1 MSQRNL
7 LLLLLATAISYAC
20 YVRGEQN
27 PHVRYI
33 GDGLDAITQGAL
45 ESVSDQELFDGAMR
59 GMVDVL
65 ARHGDEHSKFLPEA
79 EADPL
84 RTEIRQQFGGI
95 GVRIGFEGKPP
106 QLTIVGPPDPGTP
119 AARADLLPGDHITAI
134 DDRATAG
141 MNMGDVLQLMRGEP
155 GTTVRLSIGRPHSPQ
170 PRTVELVREIINIDS
185 ILGER
190 RGPDG
195 RWEFTLP
202 DNPRIA
208 HVRIA
213 SFGERTAA
221 ELNHVLETLQ
231 KRGVKSIVLDLRDNV
246 GGSLDAAVAVCQIL
260 LPAGKE
266 IVTTRGRGQ
275 QIRQRYATTV
285 DGKFTGLPL
294 VVLVNQNSASAAE
307 IVAACL
313 QDHGRAPVAGQRTYG
328 KGTVQELLPME
339 SGRSL
344 LKLTWASF
352 WRPNGAN
359 IHRRPGDKQDSGWGV
374 TPDAGLERTLSD
386 NEYAAWFKYR
396 SRRDGFSRLESEQ
409 PASNDV
415 PAEVGPFI
423 DEQLQSAL
431 QYLESKL
438 KTLP

>member
-7 LLLLLATAISYAC
+7 LILLLATAISYTC

-27 PHVRYI
+27 PHIRYV
-33 GDGLDAITQGAL
+33 GDGLEAIANGAL
-45 ESVSDQELFDGAMR
+45 ENVSDEELFDGAMR

-79 EADPL
+79 EAVPL

-106 QLTIVGPPDPGTP
+106 LLTIVAPPDPGTP
-119 AARADLLPGDHITAI
+119 AARAYLLPGDQITAI
-134 DDRATAG
+134 DDRATEG

-155 GTTVRLSIGRPHSPQ
+155 GTTVRLSTRRPGEPQ

-195 RWEFTLP
+195 RWEFTMP

-221 ELNHVLETLQ
+221 ELSHVLENLQ
-231 KRGVKSIVLDLRDNV
+231 TRGVKAVVLDLRDNV
-246 GGSLDAAVAVCQIL
+246 GGSLDAAVAVCQML

-266 IVTTRGRGQ
+266 VVTTRGRGQ
-275 QIRQRYATTV
+275 QIRQRYTTTA
-285 DGKFTGLPL
+285 DGRFIDLPL

-313 QDHGRAPVAGQRTYG
+313 QDHRRAQVAGQRTYG

-339 SGRSL
+339 SGGSL

-352 WRPNGAN
+352 WRPSGAN
-359 IHRRPGDKQDSGWGV
+359 IHRKPGDKQNSGWGV
-374 TPDAGLERTLSD
+374 TPDAGLDRALSD
-386 NEYAAWFKYR
+386 DGYAAWFKYR
-396 SRRDGFSRLESEQ
+396 TQRDGFNRPESNG
-409 PASNDV
+409 PSPNDV
-415 PAEVGPFI
+415 SDEPGPFI
-423 DEQLQSAL
+423 DEQLQLAVKH
-431 QYLESKL
+431 LEVEAE
-438 KTLP
+438 